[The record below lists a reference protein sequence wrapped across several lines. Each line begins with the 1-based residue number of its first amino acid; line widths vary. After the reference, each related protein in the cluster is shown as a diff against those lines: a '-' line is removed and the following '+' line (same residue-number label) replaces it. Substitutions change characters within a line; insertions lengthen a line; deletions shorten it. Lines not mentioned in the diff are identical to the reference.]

1 MKLYIKNMVS
11 NTCKMVLKNEL
22 QKLGLHF
29 IIANLGEVEIMEDIS
44 PDQRE
49 RLKNGLLNFGL
60 ELMEDRR
67 AVLIERIRNVIFEM
81 VYYTSEV
88 LKTNFSTYLS
98 KKLNYDYTYL
108 ATLFSEIQG
117 TTIEQFIILQKTERV
132 KELIIYGEL
141 TITEIAYIMNYS
153 SLQHLSNQFK
163 KVTGFSPSHFKQLKE
178 KRRNPIEEIGNKNNE
193 SANSEYGNKNSSFK
207 GLNKRIIS
215 ILK

>member
-1 MKLYIKNMVS
+1 M
-11 NTCKMVLKNEL
+11 

-29 IIANLGEVEIMEDIS
+29 IVANLGEVELMEDIS

-98 KKLNYDYTYL
+98 RKLNYDYTYL

-178 KRRNPIEEIGNKNNE
+178 KRRNPIEEIGNTNNPNNNNE
-193 SANSEYGNKNSSFK
+193 LIHY
-207 GLNKRIIS
+207 RIRR
-215 ILK
+215 

>member
-1 MKLYIKNMVS
+1 MVS

-29 IIANLGEVEIMEDIS
+29 IVTNLGEVEIMEDIS
-44 PDQRE
+44 SAQRE
-49 RLKNGLLNFGL
+49 QLKSGLLNFGL

-178 KRRNPIEEIGNKNNE
+178 KRRNPIEEIGNENNKNNE
-193 SANSEYGNKNSSFK
+193 SSNAESCNKKPSFK
-207 GLNKRIIS
+207 GLNQHIIS